1 MKKHMATG
9 LDSFS
14 ALFSIP
20 DDRVG
25 DMYAAY
31 PMEADLE
38 HGEDPRGM
46 FFLGDVADSQPWLTQ
61 ASALDL
67 AESGP
72 MTKKEMKFMKK
83 VG

>member
-1 MKKHMATG
+1 MATG
-9 LDSFS
+9 RYGFT
-14 ALFSIP
+14 AMVYIP
-20 DDRVG
+20 DDRAG

-38 HGEDPRGM
+38 RGEDPRGM

-67 AESGP
+67 SESGP
-72 MTKKEMKFMKK
+72 TC
-83 VG
+83 GSHNAT